1 VVVNA
6 VMDAGAN
13 AAKGSSPMANIE
25 LLRALCQV
33 EGIPSREDLVRDLVA
48 NEMKSLVDELG
59 VDALGNLIGIKRGSN
74 GPRVMISAHMD
85 EIGFLVKY
93 IDESGFVRIQP
104 VGGFDP
110 RVLVAQRANV
120 HTRAGEKLPALVQPG
135 TKPIHLLQPG
145 DPRDVKIEDVFLDLG
160 LSADA
165 VRENV
170 AIGDMVTLNRE
181 TVVVGGNVASKAL
194 DDRVGLYVMLESIRK
209 VGSHLADIFAVAS
222 TQEEVGLR
230 GAGTAA
236 FEVRPDIG
244 IALDVTLAGDIPG
257 AAPYA
262 TVTKLHGGAAI
273 KIMDSS
279 HLSNPRLVEHMRDIA
294 EANGIPYQMEILPRG
309 GTDAAAMQL
318 SQAGAAAITISVPTR
333 YLHSVNET
341 ASIADIDACVDLLTR
356 FLEEAGTRAYGYTL
370 P

>member
-1 VVVNA
+1 MNTQST
-6 VMDAGAN
+6 G
-13 AAKGSSPMANIE
+13 GSEGIRCVANIE

-33 EGIPSREDLVRDLVA
+33 EGIPSREDLVRNVVA
-48 NEMKSLVDELG
+48 KEMKALVDELS
-59 VDALGNLIGIKRGSN
+59 VDPLGNLVGIKRGSK

-93 IDESGFVRIQP
+93 IDDGGFVRIQP

-110 RVLVAQRANV
+110 RVLVAQRAKV
-120 HTRAGEKLPALVQPG
+120 HTRTGVTLAALVQPG
-135 TKPIHLLQPG
+135 TKPTHLLQPG
-145 DPRDVKIEDVFLDLG
+145 DPRDVKIEDIFLDLG
-160 LSADA
+160 LPADA
-165 VRENV
+165 IRENV
-170 AIGDMVTLNRE
+170 AIGDMVTLDRD
-181 TVVVGGNVASKAL
+181 TVVVGENVVSKAL
-194 DDRVGLYVMLESIRK
+194 DDRVGLYVMLEAIRQ
-209 VGSHLADIFAVAS
+209 VGRHVADIFTVAS

-236 FEVRPDIG
+236 FGVRPDIG

-257 AAPYA
+257 AAPDA
-262 TVTKLHGGAAI
+262 TVTKLHAGAAI

-279 HLSNPRLVEHMRDIA
+279 HLSNPKLIEHMRDIA
-294 EANGIPYQMEILPRG
+294 ETNGIPYQMEILPRG

-341 ASIADIDACVDLLTR
+341 ASIADIDACVTLLTR
-356 FLEEAGTRAYGYTL
+356 FLEEAGSRTYGYEL